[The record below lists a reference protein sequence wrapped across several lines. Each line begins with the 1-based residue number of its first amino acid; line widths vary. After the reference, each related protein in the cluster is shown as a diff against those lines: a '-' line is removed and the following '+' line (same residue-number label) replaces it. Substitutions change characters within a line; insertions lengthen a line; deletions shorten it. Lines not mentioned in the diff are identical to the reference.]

1 MPSCG
6 MVIMSSTSDSL
17 TLDYKLFSSTA
28 PASGMEVSASTIVVI
43 NKNQFLTDAICRS
56 INDATQAEIAA
67 FTSVESWLEHRAA
80 GSALVLIYLSSLT
93 KEEEQQQL
101 DLLLSQA
108 EDAPP
113 VVVLGDREIPACIM
127 GILAKGARGYI
138 PTSLSLALTLKA
150 LQLVRAGGVFLPASC
165 LQGCQAPPQWLPAPA
180 NENAAMFTERQ
191 IAVIE
196 AIRLGKANKMIA
208 YELNMCESTVK
219 VHVRNIM
226 KKLRATNR
234 TQISFIAD
242 RMLKEGL
249 LVPKAK

>member
-1 MPSCG
+1 MG
-6 MVIMSSTSDSL
+6 STFDGL
-17 TLDYKLFSSTA
+17 ALHYKLFSSTA
-28 PASGMEVSASTIVVI
+28 PASRVEMGASTIVVI
-43 NKNQFLTDAICRS
+43 SKSQFHTDAICQS
-56 INDATQAEIAA
+56 INDATQAEITA
-67 FTSVESWLEHRAA
+67 FTSVESWLEQRAA
-80 GSALVLIYLSSLT
+80 DPALVLIYVSSLT
-93 KEEEQQQL
+93 KEEEQQL

-108 EDAPP
+108 EEAPP
-113 VVVLGDREIPACIM
+113 VVVLGDRDTPACIM

-165 LQGCQAPPQWLPAPA
+165 LRGCQAPPQWLPAPA
-180 NENAAMFTERQ
+180 KETAAMFTERQ

-196 AIRLGKANKMIA
+196 AIRLGKPNKVIA

-249 LVPKAK
+249 LLPKAK